1 MVVVAGFLYRS
12 ATLKEIRKA
21 YIDLSRSPSLVLSNC
36 YLQLRRQLQNCF
48 AIYMQGIPACKM
60 LQKQLKREFRQHA
73 ILRKNDVTKIA
84 HIGTSSFFFLFII
97 YIFHAR
103 FRELACKR
111 VACKK
116 STNEN
121 SIWQFWDGLSKHLI

>member
-1 MVVVAGFLYRS
+1 M
-12 ATLKEIRKA
+12 
-21 YIDLSRSPSLVLSNC
+21 
-36 YLQLRRQLQNCF
+36 RQQQNCF

-103 FRELACKR
+103 FRELVCKS
-111 VACKK
+111 VACKNQPMK
-116 STNEN
+116 TLLGNF
-121 SIWQFWDGLSKHLI
+121 ICKIVRYVIAWYTL